1 MNAVAEARTPPWK
14 VARPI
19 RLLPLLLLLAFAA
32 FGPMVARYAPT
43 ATGPDI
49 LAPPSVEHWLGTD
62 DTGSDIFSRLA
73 SAASLDF
80 LIGLT
85 SVAVAFV
92 VGVTIGALAGYSTSW
107 WPPVVMWFMDFLQS
121 FPVFI
126 LALALVA
133 ARGQAISTI
142 IAVIAFLNLPIFMRL
157 VRAEVMA
164 LRSRS
169 FIDAA
174 RASGCSSLWIV
185 AFHALPNSL
194 TGALS
199 QASVNIGWALLLTAG
214 LTFVGA
220 GIQPP
225 TPEWGGMI
233 AAGANYMI
241 TGQWWVSFF
250 PGVALGLAV
259 LAFALAGDYLKSVL
273 GGDG

>member
-1 MNAVAEARTPPWK
+1 MSMAVEARAPRWMA
-14 VARPI
+14 ARPM
-19 RLLPLLLLLAFAA
+19 RLLPLFVLLAFAA
-32 FGPMVARYAPT
+32 VGPMIAQFAPT
-43 ATGPDI
+43 ATGPDV
-49 LAPPSVEHWLGTD
+49 LTPPSLEHWLGTD

-73 SAASLDF
+73 SAAGLDLF
-80 LIGLT
+80 IGLS
-85 SVAVAFV
+85 SVTVAFLA
-92 VGVTIGALAGYSTSW
+92 GIIIGALAGYSTSW
-107 WPPVVMWFMDFLQS
+107 WPPIVMWFMDFLQS

-133 ARGQAISTI
+133 ARGQALSTI
-142 IAVIAFLNLPIFMRL
+142 IAVIAFLNLPIFVRL

-164 LRSRS
+164 LRSRA

-174 RASGCSSLWIV
+174 RASGCGPLWIIGLHV
-185 AFHALPNSL
+185 LPNSL

-233 AAGANYMI
+233 ASGANYMI

-259 LAFALAGDYLKSVL
+259 LAFALAGDYLKSIL
-273 GGDG
+273 GGDA